1 MKEKTL
7 KTIGII
13 TLIYSLLVFSGGVM
27 GFVMK
32 QSTPSL
38 VAGSLFGLSLL
49 FSSIKTMTYHRWGL
63 IMTFVLILALDTFFS
78 YRFLTTQKFFPAGMM
93 LLLTTSVIIIQIFQ
107 LRKLKYLERIVK

>member
-1 MKEKTL
+1 TL

-107 LRKLKYLERIVK
+107 LRKLKYLARIVK

>member
-1 MKEKTL
+1 MERKTL

-13 TLIYSLLVFSGGVM
+13 TFIYSLLVFVGGVM
-27 GFVMK
+27 GFAIK

-49 FSSIKTMTYHRWGL
+49 FSSIKTMTCHRWGL

-78 YRFLTTQKFFPAGMM
+78 YRFLTTQKFFPAGAM
-93 LLLTTSVIIIQIFQ
+93 LLLTTFVIIIQIFQ
-107 LRKLKYLERIVK
+107 LRKLKRLAKK